1 MMQMSTKAD
10 SETLGFIKELGLW
23 NVYFILKFALAHY
36 EYLTLN
42 FLYNGLLLLFI
53 LLPLKNRFLSVART
67 IIALVAAAALAYSES
82 WLPGPESIM
91 SNAQNIA
98 GFSAIYVAQLA
109 VDFINV
115 KMVLWGLAV
124 ILLYA
129 LLKNWVRV
137 SVFTIGYFLFLAIQP
152 YYAAWKAQPTVAPA
166 AQVAQTN
173 AEQPAQQPAEGAD
186 SGVIT
191 SETIDRWYTAFINY
205 EKDRRAELPQGLSA
219 NDTPF
224 DIVLLNIC
232 SLSNDDLIAS
242 DLMNH
247 PVLSQFNVIF
257 DHFNSATSYSGP
269 ATLRLLNAACGQLDH
284 DSLYDGR
291 RPECEIMNRLD
302 QLGYRQHLY
311 LDHAGRYDN
320 YLQTLRDKAGLMA
333 PLEST
338 GKYPVRYMAF
348 DDEEIADDLA
358 VLRDWHKKISKDD
371 SSARHVT
378 LFNFIALHDGNRLP
392 RHSRWEEF
400 KPRAIR
406 FLNDLQTFMNEL
418 ERSGRKVMLI
428 VVPEHGAAVRGDRIQ
443 APRLRDIPSM
453 RITEVPLMVKFFG
466 IKDLPKEPIHVTGHT
481 SYLAMSTLIGR
492 ALSQNYFGADGGSV
506 PLQELLRDLPETNPV
521 SENGQSVVLTYRGND
536 YIRQKG
542 GEWRP
547 YPKER

>member
-1 MMQMSTKAD
+1 MQEDTKGNFNIL
-10 SETLGFIKELGLW
+10 SFTGLGLW
-23 NVYFILKFALAHY
+23 NVYFIAKFALAHY

-53 LLPLKNRFLSVART
+53 LLPLKNRFLCIART
-67 IIALVAAAALAYSES
+67 VVALIAAVALLYSES
-82 WLPGPESIM
+82 WLPGPDSII

-98 GFSAIYVAQLA
+98 GFSAMYVAQLI
-109 VDFINV
+109 VDFVNV
-115 KMVLWGLAV
+115 KMVIWGIVIVLAY
-124 ILLYA
+124 LLI
-129 LLKNWVRV
+129 KNWVRLT
-137 SVFTIGYFLFLAIQP
+137 VFTLGYFICLVLQP
-152 YYAAWKAQPTVAPA
+152 YYVAWTTKPA
-166 AQVAQTN
+166 VEQNVEVVAQNKPSQPQQETN
-173 AEQPAQQPAEGAD
+173 ADPSA
-186 SGVIT
+186 IT
-191 SETIDRWYTAFINY
+191 SETIDKWYTAFLDY
-205 EKDRRAELPQGLSA
+205 EKGRRAEFPQGLSA

-224 DIVLLNIC
+224 EIILMNIC
-232 SLSNDDLIAS
+232 SLSNDDLLAS

-247 PVLSQFNVIF
+247 PVLSEFNIRF

-269 ATLRLLNAACGQLDH
+269 ATLRLLNAVCGQVNH

-311 LDHAGRYDN
+311 LDHRGQYDN

-338 GKYPVRYMAF
+338 AKYPVRYMAF

-358 VLRDWHKKISKDD
+358 VLRDWQRKTSRDKETK
-371 SSARHVT
+371 RHVT

-406 FLNDLQTFMNEL
+406 FLNDLQTFMHEL

-466 IKDLPKEPIHVTGHT
+466 IKNMPAEPIHVTGPT

-492 ALSQNYFGADGGSV
+492 VLSLNYFGADGGSV
-506 PLQELLRDLPETNPV
+506 PLEELVRDLPETNPV

-547 YPKER
+547 YPRER

>member
-1 MMQMSTKAD
+1 MQEDTKGNFNIL
-10 SETLGFIKELGLW
+10 SFTGLGLW
-23 NVYFILKFALAHY
+23 NVYFIAKFALAHY

-53 LLPLKNRFLSVART
+53 LLPLKNRFLCIART
-67 IIALVAAAALAYSES
+67 VVALIAAVALLYSES
-82 WLPGPESIM
+82 WLPGPDSII

-98 GFSAIYVAQLA
+98 GFTAMYVAQLI
-109 VDFINV
+109 VDFVNV
-115 KMVLWGLAV
+115 KMVIWGIVIVLAY
-124 ILLYA
+124 LLI
-129 LLKNWVRV
+129 KNWVRLT
-137 SVFTIGYFLFLAIQP
+137 VFTLGYFICLVLQP
-152 YYAAWKAQPTVAPA
+152 YYVAWTTKPA
-166 AQVAQTN
+166 VEQNVEVVAQNKPSQPQQETN
-173 AEQPAQQPAEGAD
+173 ADPSA
-186 SGVIT
+186 IT
-191 SETIDRWYTAFINY
+191 SETIDKWYTAFLDY
-205 EKDRRAELPQGLSA
+205 EKGRRAEFPQGLSA

-224 DIVLLNIC
+224 EIILMNIC
-232 SLSNDDLIAS
+232 SLSNDDLLAS

-247 PVLSQFNVIF
+247 PVLSEFNIRF

-269 ATLRLLNAACGQLDH
+269 ATLRLLNAVCGQVNH

-311 LDHAGRYDN
+311 LDHRGQYDN

-338 GKYPVRYMAF
+338 AKYPVRYMAF

-358 VLRDWHKKISKDD
+358 VLRDWQRKTSRDKETK
-371 SSARHVT
+371 RHVT

-406 FLNDLQTFMNEL
+406 FLNDLQTFMHEL

-466 IKDLPKEPIHVTGHT
+466 IKNMPAEPIHVTGPT

-492 ALSQNYFGADGGSV
+492 VLSLNYFGADGGSV
-506 PLQELLRDLPETNPV
+506 PLEELVRDLPETNPV

-547 YPKER
+547 YPRER

>member
-1 MMQMSTKAD
+1 MQEDTKGNFNIL
-10 SETLGFIKELGLW
+10 SFTGLGLW
-23 NVYFILKFALAHY
+23 NVYFIAKFALAHY

-53 LLPLKNRFLSVART
+53 LLPLKNRFLCIART
-67 IIALVAAAALAYSES
+67 VVALIAAVALLYSES
-82 WLPGPESIM
+82 WLPGPDSII

-98 GFSAIYVAQLA
+98 GFSAMYVAQLI
-109 VDFINV
+109 VDFVNV
-115 KMVLWGLAV
+115 KMVIWGIVIVLAY
-124 ILLYA
+124 LLI
-129 LLKNWVRV
+129 KNWVRLT
-137 SVFTIGYFLFLAIQP
+137 VFTLGYFICLVLQP
-152 YYAAWKAQPTVAPA
+152 YYVAWTTKPAVEQNVEVIAQNKPSQP
-166 AQVAQTN
+166 QQETN
-173 AEQPAQQPAEGAD
+173 ADPSA
-186 SGVIT
+186 IT
-191 SETIDRWYTAFINY
+191 SETIDKWYTAFLDY
-205 EKDRRAELPQGLSA
+205 EKGRRAEFPQGLSA

-224 DIVLLNIC
+224 EIILMNIC
-232 SLSNDDLIAS
+232 SLSNDDLLAS

-247 PVLSQFNVIF
+247 PVLSEFNIRF

-269 ATLRLLNAACGQLDH
+269 ATLRLLNAVCGQVNH

-311 LDHAGRYDN
+311 LDHRGQYDN

-338 GKYPVRYMAF
+338 AKYPVRYMAF

-358 VLRDWHKKISKDD
+358 VLRDWQRKTSRDKETK
-371 SSARHVT
+371 RHVT

-406 FLNDLQTFMNEL
+406 FLNDLQTFMHEL

-466 IKDLPKEPIHVTGHT
+466 IKNMPAEPIHVTGPT

-492 ALSQNYFGADGGSV
+492 VLSLNYFGADGGSV
-506 PLQELLRDLPETNPV
+506 PLEELVRDLPETNPV

-547 YPKER
+547 YPRER

>member
-1 MMQMSTKAD
+1 MQEDTKGKFNIL
-10 SETLGFIKELGLW
+10 SFTGLGLW
-23 NVYFILKFALAHY
+23 NVYFIAKFALAHY

-53 LLPLKNRFLSVART
+53 LLPLKNRFLCIART
-67 IIALVAAAALAYSES
+67 VVALIAAVALLYSES
-82 WLPGPESIM
+82 WLPGPDSII

-98 GFSAIYVAQLA
+98 GFSAMYVAQLI
-109 VDFINV
+109 VDFVNV
-115 KMVLWGLAV
+115 KMVIWGIVIVLAY
-124 ILLYA
+124 LLI
-129 LLKNWVRV
+129 KNWVRLT
-137 SVFTIGYFLFLAIQP
+137 VFTLGYFICLVLQP
-152 YYAAWKAQPTVAPA
+152 YYVAWTTKPA
-166 AQVAQTN
+166 VEQNVEVVAQNKPSQPQQETN
-173 AEQPAQQPAEGAD
+173 ADPSA
-186 SGVIT
+186 IT
-191 SETIDRWYTAFINY
+191 SETIDKWYTAFLDY
-205 EKDRRAELPQGLSA
+205 EKGRRAEFPQGLSA

-224 DIVLLNIC
+224 EIILMNIC
-232 SLSNDDLIAS
+232 SLSNDDLLAS

-247 PVLSQFNVIF
+247 PVLSEFNIRF

-269 ATLRLLNAACGQLDH
+269 ATLRLLNAVCGQVNH

-311 LDHAGRYDN
+311 LDHRGQYDN

-338 GKYPVRYMAF
+338 AKYPVRYMAF

-358 VLRDWHKKISKDD
+358 VLRDWQRKTSRDKETK
-371 SSARHVT
+371 RHVT

-406 FLNDLQTFMNEL
+406 FLNDLQTFMHEL

-466 IKDLPKEPIHVTGHT
+466 INNMPAEPIHVTGPT

-492 ALSQNYFGADGGSV
+492 VLSLNYFGADGGSV
-506 PLQELLRDLPETNPV
+506 PLEELVRDLPETNPV

-547 YPKER
+547 YPRER

>member
-1 MMQMSTKAD
+1 MQEDTKGNFNIL
-10 SETLGFIKELGLW
+10 SFTGLGLW
-23 NVYFILKFALAHY
+23 NVYFIAKFALAHY

-53 LLPLKNRFLSVART
+53 LLPLKNRFLRLVRT
-67 IIALVAAAALAYSES
+67 GLALIAAIALLYSES
-82 WLPGPESIM
+82 WLPGPDSII

-98 GFSAIYVAQLA
+98 GFSAMYVAQLI
-109 VDFINV
+109 VDFVNV
-115 KMVLWGLAV
+115 KMVIWGIVIVLAY
-124 ILLYA
+124 LLI
-129 LLKNWVRV
+129 KNWVRLT
-137 SVFTIGYFLFLAIQP
+137 VFTLGYFICLVLQP
-152 YYAAWKAQPTVAPA
+152 YYVAWTTKPA
-166 AQVAQTN
+166 VEQNVEVVAQNEPSQPQQETN
-173 AEQPAQQPAEGAD
+173 ADPSA
-186 SGVIT
+186 IT
-191 SETIDRWYTAFINY
+191 SETIDKWYTAFLDY
-205 EKDRRAELPQGLSA
+205 EKGRRAEFPQGLSA

-224 DIVLLNIC
+224 EIILMNIC
-232 SLSNDDLIAS
+232 SLSNDDLLAS

-247 PVLSQFNVIF
+247 QVLSEFNIRF

-269 ATLRLLNAACGQLDH
+269 ATLRLLNAVCGQVNH

-311 LDHAGRYDN
+311 LDHRGQYDN

-338 GKYPVRYMAF
+338 AKYPVRYMAF

-358 VLRDWHKKISKDD
+358 VLRDWQRKTSRDKETK
-371 SSARHVT
+371 RHVT

-406 FLNDLQTFMNEL
+406 FLNDLQTFMHEL

-466 IKDLPKEPIHVTGHT
+466 IKNMPAEPIHVTGPT

-492 ALSQNYFGADGGSV
+492 VLSLNYFGADGGSV
-506 PLQELLRDLPETNPV
+506 PLEELVRDLPETNPV

-547 YPKER
+547 YPRER

>member
-1 MMQMSTKAD
+1 MQIPTQEKSIGAVFFQ
-10 SETLGFIKELGLW
+10 GLGLW

-42 FLYNGLLLLFI
+42 LLYNGLLLLFV
-53 LLPLKNRFLSVART
+53 LLPISNRALHAVRT
-67 IIALVAAAALAYSES
+67 LIALVAAVALVYSES
-82 WLPGPESIM
+82 WLPGPDSII

-98 GFSAIYVAQLA
+98 GFSAMYIAQLA
-109 VDFINV
+109 VDFVNV
-115 KMVLWGLAV
+115 KMVAWGLV
-124 ILLYA
+124 VVLLYC
-129 LLKNWVRV
+129 LLKNWVRL
-137 SVFTIGYFLFLAIQP
+137 SVFTVGYFLCLVLQP
-152 YYAAWKAQPTVAPA
+152 YYIAWKTQPAVPGNVQVAEVPSDVKGAPQQSAPA
-166 AQVAQTN
+166 DPSA
-173 AEQPAQQPAEGAD
+173 
-186 SGVIT
+186 IT
-191 SETIDRWYTAFINY
+191 SETIEKWYTAFLDY
-205 EKDRRAELPQGLSA
+205 EKDRRAEFPQGLSA

-224 DIVLLNIC
+224 EIILMNIC

-247 PVLSQFNVIF
+247 PVLSEFNIRF

-269 ATLRLLNAACGQLDH
+269 ATLRLLNAVCGQVDH
-284 DSLYDGR
+284 DTLYDGR

-302 QLGYRQHLY
+302 QLGFRQHLY
-311 LDHAGRYDN
+311 LDHQGQYDN
-320 YLQTLRDKAGLMA
+320 YLQTLRDKAGLTA

-338 GKYPVRYMAF
+338 GKYPLRYMAF

-358 VLRDWHKKISKDD
+358 VMRDWQKKTARDE
-371 SSARHVT
+371 SSERHVT
-378 LFNFIALHDGNRLP
+378 LFNFISLHDGNRLP

-400 KPRAIR
+400 KPRAVR
-406 FLNDLQTFMNEL
+406 FLDDLQTFMKEL

-466 IKDLPKEPIHVTGHT
+466 IKDLPQEPIHVTGHT
-481 SYLAMSTLIGR
+481 SYMAMSTLIGR
-492 ALSQNYFGADGGSV
+492 VLAQNYFGADGGSV
-506 PLQELLRDLPETNPV
+506 PLADLVRDLPETNPV
-521 SENGQSVVLTYRGND
+521 SENGQSVVLTYRDND

-547 YPKER
+547 YPRER

>member
-1 MMQMSTKAD
+1 MSGDTQEK
-10 SETLGFIKELGLW
+10 SSVFSFRGLGLW

-42 FLYNGLLLLFI
+42 LLYNGLLLLFV
-53 LLPLKNRFLSVART
+53 LLPTKSKAIRFIQTVVAV
-67 IIALVAAAALAYSES
+67 IAGVVLAYSES
-82 WLPGPESIM
+82 WLPGPESIF

-98 GFSAIYVAQLA
+98 GFSAVYIAQLV
-109 VDFINV
+109 VDFVNV
-115 KMVLWGLAV
+115 KMLVAGIV
-124 ILLYA
+124 IVLLYC
-129 LLKNWVRV
+129 LLKNWVRL
-137 SVFTIGYFLFLAIQP
+137 SVFTVVYFLCLVVEP
-152 YYAAWKAQPTVAPA
+152 YYLAWKTQPTLTQVAEVVKEVPSSEMKQAEAPA
-166 AQVAQTN
+166 D
-173 AEQPAQQPAEGAD
+173 P
-186 SGVIT
+186 SVIT
-191 SETIDRWYTAFINY
+191 SETIDKWYTAFLDY
-205 EKDRRAELPQGLSA
+205 EKGRRAEFPQGLSA

-224 DIVLLNIC
+224 EIILMNIC

-247 PVLSQFNVIF
+247 PVLSEFNIRF

-269 ATLRLLNAACGQLDH
+269 ATLRLLNAVCGQVDH
-284 DSLYDGR
+284 NSLYDGR

-311 LDHAGRYDN
+311 LDHKGQYDN

-338 GKYPVRYMAF
+338 AKYPVRYMAF
-348 DDEEIADDLA
+348 DDEEISDDLA
-358 VLRDWHKKISKDD
+358 VLRDWQKKTAKDK
-371 SSARHVT
+371 SSDRHVT

-406 FLNDLQTFMNEL
+406 FLNDLQTFMHEL
-418 ERSGRKVMLI
+418 DRSGRKVMLI

-453 RITEVPLMVKFFG
+453 RITEVPMMVKFFG
-466 IKDLPKEPIHVTGHT
+466 IKDLPQEPIHVTGNT
-481 SYLAMSTLIGR
+481 SYMAMSTLIGR
-492 ALSQNYFGADGGSV
+492 VLSKNYFSKDGGSV
-506 PLQELLRDLPETNPV
+506 PLEELVRDLPETNPV

-542 GEWRP
+542 SEWRP
-547 YPKER
+547 YPRER

>member
-1 MMQMSTKAD
+1 MQEDTKGNFNIL
-10 SETLGFIKELGLW
+10 SFTGLGLW
-23 NVYFILKFALAHY
+23 NVYFIAKFALAHY

-53 LLPLKNRFLSVART
+53 LLPLKNRFLRLVRT
-67 IIALVAAAALAYSES
+67 GLALIAAIALLYSES
-82 WLPGPESIM
+82 WLPGPDSII

-98 GFSAIYVAQLA
+98 GFSAMYVAQLI
-109 VDFINV
+109 VDFVNI
-115 KMVLWGLAV
+115 KMVIWGIVIVLAY
-124 ILLYA
+124 LLI
-129 LLKNWVRV
+129 KNWVRLT
-137 SVFTIGYFLFLAIQP
+137 VFTLGYFICLVLQP
-152 YYAAWKAQPTVAPA
+152 YYVAWTTKPA
-166 AQVAQTN
+166 VEQNVEVVAQNEPSQPQQETN
-173 AEQPAQQPAEGAD
+173 ADPSA
-186 SGVIT
+186 IT
-191 SETIDRWYTAFINY
+191 SETIDKWYTAFLDY
-205 EKDRRAELPQGLSA
+205 EKGRRAEFPQGLSA

-224 DIVLLNIC
+224 EIILMNIC
-232 SLSNDDLIAS
+232 SLSNDDLLAS

-247 PVLSQFNVIF
+247 PVLSEFNIRF

-269 ATLRLLNAACGQLDH
+269 ATLRLLNAVCGQVNH

-311 LDHAGRYDN
+311 LDHRGQYDN

-338 GKYPVRYMAF
+338 AKYPVRYMAF

-358 VLRDWHKKISKDD
+358 VLRDWQRKTSRDKETK
-371 SSARHVT
+371 RHVT

-406 FLNDLQTFMNEL
+406 FLNDLQTFMHEL

-466 IKDLPKEPIHVTGHT
+466 IKNMPAEPIHVTGPT

-492 ALSQNYFGADGGSV
+492 VLSLNYFGADGGSV
-506 PLQELLRDLPETNPV
+506 PLEELVRDLPETNPV

-547 YPKER
+547 YPRER

>member
-1 MMQMSTKAD
+1 MQEDTKGNFNIL
-10 SETLGFIKELGLW
+10 SFTGLGLW
-23 NVYFILKFALAHY
+23 NVYFIAKFALAHY

-53 LLPLKNRFLSVART
+53 LLPLKNRFLCIART
-67 IIALVAAAALAYSES
+67 VVALIAAVALLYSES
-82 WLPGPESIM
+82 WLPGPDSII

-98 GFSAIYVAQLA
+98 GFSAMYVAQLI
-109 VDFINV
+109 VDFVNV
-115 KMVLWGLAV
+115 KMVIWGIVIVLAY
-124 ILLYA
+124 LLI
-129 LLKNWVRV
+129 KNWVRLT
-137 SVFTIGYFLFLAIQP
+137 VFTLGYFICLVLQP
-152 YYAAWKAQPTVAPA
+152 YYVAWTTKPA
-166 AQVAQTN
+166 VEQNVEVVAQNKPSQPQQETN
-173 AEQPAQQPAEGAD
+173 ADPSA
-186 SGVIT
+186 IT
-191 SETIDRWYTAFINY
+191 SETIDKWYTAFLDY
-205 EKDRRAELPQGLSA
+205 EKGRRAEFPQGLSA

-224 DIVLLNIC
+224 EIILMNIC
-232 SLSNDDLIAS
+232 SLSNDDLLAS

-247 PVLSQFNVIF
+247 PVLSEFNIRF

-269 ATLRLLNAACGQLDH
+269 ATLRLLNAVCGQVNH

-311 LDHAGRYDN
+311 LDHRGQYDN

-338 GKYPVRYMAF
+338 AKYPVRYMAF

-358 VLRDWHKKISKDD
+358 VLRDWQRKTSRDKETK
-371 SSARHVT
+371 RHVT

-406 FLNDLQTFMNEL
+406 FLNDLQTFMHEL

-466 IKDLPKEPIHVTGHT
+466 INNMPAEPIHVTGPT

-492 ALSQNYFGADGGSV
+492 VLSLNYFGADGGSV
-506 PLQELLRDLPETNPV
+506 PLEELVRDLPETNPV

-547 YPKER
+547 YPRER

>member
-1 MMQMSTKAD
+1 MQEDTKGNFNIL
-10 SETLGFIKELGLW
+10 SFTGLGLW
-23 NVYFILKFALAHY
+23 NVYFIAKFALAHY

-53 LLPLKNRFLSVART
+53 LLPLKNRFLCIART
-67 IIALVAAAALAYSES
+67 VVALIAAVALLYSES
-82 WLPGPESIM
+82 WLPGPDSII

-98 GFSAIYVAQLA
+98 GFSAMYVAQLI
-109 VDFINV
+109 VDFVNV
-115 KMVLWGLAV
+115 KMVIWGIVIVLAY
-124 ILLYA
+124 LLI
-129 LLKNWVRV
+129 KNWVRLT
-137 SVFTIGYFLFLAIQP
+137 VFTLGYFICLVLQP
-152 YYAAWKAQPTVAPA
+152 YYVAWTTKPA
-166 AQVAQTN
+166 VEQNVEVVAQNEPSQPQQETN
-173 AEQPAQQPAEGAD
+173 ADPSA
-186 SGVIT
+186 IT
-191 SETIDRWYTAFINY
+191 SETIDKWYTAFLDY
-205 EKDRRAELPQGLSA
+205 EKGRRAEFPQGLSA

-224 DIVLLNIC
+224 EIILMNIC
-232 SLSNDDLIAS
+232 SLSNDDLLAS

-247 PVLSQFNVIF
+247 PVLSEFNIRF

-269 ATLRLLNAACGQLDH
+269 ATLRLLNAVCGQVNH

-311 LDHAGRYDN
+311 LDHRGQYDN

-338 GKYPVRYMAF
+338 AKYPVRYMAF

-358 VLRDWHKKISKDD
+358 VLRDWQRKTSRDKETK
-371 SSARHVT
+371 RHVT

-406 FLNDLQTFMNEL
+406 FLNDLQTFMHEL

-466 IKDLPKEPIHVTGHT
+466 IKNMPAEPIHVTGPT

-492 ALSQNYFGADGGSV
+492 VLSLNYFGADGGSV
-506 PLQELLRDLPETNPV
+506 PLEELVRDLPETNPV

-547 YPKER
+547 YPRER

>member
-1 MMQMSTKAD
+1 MQEDTKGNFNIL
-10 SETLGFIKELGLW
+10 SFTGLGLW
-23 NVYFILKFALAHY
+23 NVYFIAKFALAHY

-53 LLPLKNRFLSVART
+53 LLPLKNRFLRLVRT
-67 IIALVAAAALAYSES
+67 GLALIAAIALLYSES
-82 WLPGPESIM
+82 WLPGPDSII

-98 GFSAIYVAQLA
+98 GFSAMYVAQLI
-109 VDFINV
+109 VDFVNV
-115 KMVLWGLAV
+115 KMVIWGIVIVLAY
-124 ILLYA
+124 LLI
-129 LLKNWVRV
+129 KNWVRLT
-137 SVFTIGYFLFLAIQP
+137 VFTLGYFICLVLQP
-152 YYAAWKAQPTVAPA
+152 YYVAWTTKPA
-166 AQVAQTN
+166 VEQNVEVVAQNEPSQPQQETN
-173 AEQPAQQPAEGAD
+173 ADPSA
-186 SGVIT
+186 IT
-191 SETIDRWYTAFINY
+191 SETIDKWYTAFLDY
-205 EKDRRAELPQGLSA
+205 EKGRRAEFPQGLSA

-224 DIVLLNIC
+224 EIILMNIC
-232 SLSNDDLIAS
+232 SLSNDDLLAS

-247 PVLSQFNVIF
+247 PVLSEFNIRF

-269 ATLRLLNAACGQLDH
+269 ATLRLLNAVCGQVNH

-311 LDHAGRYDN
+311 LDHRGQYDN

-338 GKYPVRYMAF
+338 AKYPVRYMAF

-358 VLRDWHKKISKDD
+358 VLRDWQRKTSRDKETK
-371 SSARHVT
+371 RHVT

-406 FLNDLQTFMNEL
+406 FLNDLQTFMHEL

-466 IKDLPKEPIHVTGHT
+466 IKNMPAEPIHVTGPT

-492 ALSQNYFGADGGSV
+492 VLSLNYFGADGGSV
-506 PLQELLRDLPETNPV
+506 PLEELVRDLPETNPV

-547 YPKER
+547 YPRER

>member
-1 MMQMSTKAD
+1 MQEDTKGNFNIL
-10 SETLGFIKELGLW
+10 SFTGLGLW
-23 NVYFILKFALAHY
+23 NVYFIAKFALAHY

-53 LLPLKNRFLSVART
+53 LLPLKNRFLCIART
-67 IIALVAAAALAYSES
+67 VVALIAAVALLYSES
-82 WLPGPESIM
+82 WLPGPDSII

-98 GFSAIYVAQLA
+98 GFSAMYVAQLI
-109 VDFINV
+109 VDFVNV
-115 KMVLWGLAV
+115 KMVIWGIVIVLAY
-124 ILLYA
+124 LLI
-129 LLKNWVRV
+129 KNWVRLT
-137 SVFTIGYFLFLAIQP
+137 VFTLGYFICLVLQP
-152 YYAAWKAQPTVAPA
+152 YYVAWTTKPA
-166 AQVAQTN
+166 VEQNVEVVAQNKPSQPQQETN
-173 AEQPAQQPAEGAD
+173 ADPSA
-186 SGVIT
+186 IT
-191 SETIDRWYTAFINY
+191 SETIDKWYTAFLDY
-205 EKDRRAELPQGLSA
+205 EKGRRAEFPQGLSA

-224 DIVLLNIC
+224 EIILMNIC
-232 SLSNDDLIAS
+232 SLSNDDLLAS

-247 PVLSQFNVIF
+247 PVLSEFNIRF

-269 ATLRLLNAACGQLDH
+269 ATLRLLNAVCGQVNH

-311 LDHAGRYDN
+311 LDHRGQYDN

-338 GKYPVRYMAF
+338 AKYPVRYMAF

-358 VLRDWHKKISKDD
+358 VLRDWQRKTSRDKETK
-371 SSARHVT
+371 RHVT

-406 FLNDLQTFMNEL
+406 FLNDLQTFMHEL

-466 IKDLPKEPIHVTGHT
+466 IKNMPAEPIHVTGPT

-492 ALSQNYFGADGGSV
+492 VLSLNYFGADGGSV
-506 PLQELLRDLPETNPV
+506 PLEELVRDLPETNPV

-542 GEWRP
+542 GEWRS
-547 YPKER
+547 YPRER

>member
-1 MMQMSTKAD
+1 MQEDTKGNFNIL
-10 SETLGFIKELGLW
+10 SFTGLGLW
-23 NVYFILKFALAHY
+23 NVYFIAKFALAHY

-53 LLPLKNRFLSVART
+53 LLPLKNRFLRLVRT
-67 IIALVAAAALAYSES
+67 GLALIAAIALLYSES
-82 WLPGPESIM
+82 WLPGPDSII

-98 GFSAIYVAQLA
+98 GFSAMYVAQLI
-109 VDFINV
+109 VDFVNV
-115 KMVLWGLAV
+115 KMVIWGIVIVLAY
-124 ILLYA
+124 LLI
-129 LLKNWVRV
+129 KNWVRLT
-137 SVFTIGYFLFLAIQP
+137 VFTLGYFICLVLQP
-152 YYAAWKAQPTVAPA
+152 YYVAWTTKPA
-166 AQVAQTN
+166 VEQNVEVVAQNEPSQPQQETN
-173 AEQPAQQPAEGAD
+173 ADPSA
-186 SGVIT
+186 IT
-191 SETIDRWYTAFINY
+191 SETIDKWYTAFLDY
-205 EKDRRAELPQGLSA
+205 EKGRRAEFPQGLSA

-224 DIVLLNIC
+224 EIILMNIC
-232 SLSNDDLIAS
+232 SLSNDDLLAS

-247 PVLSQFNVIF
+247 PVLSEFNIRF

-269 ATLRLLNAACGQLDH
+269 ATLRLLNAVCGQVNH

-311 LDHAGRYDN
+311 LDHRGQYDN

-338 GKYPVRYMAF
+338 AKYPVRYMAF
-348 DDEEIADDLA
+348 DDEEISDDLA
-358 VLRDWHKKISKDD
+358 VLRDWQRKTSRDKETK
-371 SSARHVT
+371 RHVT

-406 FLNDLQTFMNEL
+406 FLNDLQTFMHEL

-466 IKDLPKEPIHVTGHT
+466 IKNMPTEPIHVTGPT

-492 ALSQNYFGADGGSV
+492 VLSLNYFGADGGSV
-506 PLQELLRDLPETNPV
+506 PLEELVRDLPETNPV

-547 YPKER
+547 YPRER

>member
-1 MMQMSTKAD
+1 MDNVNQGSVGKFFFK
-10 SETLGFIKELGLW
+10 GLGLW

-42 FLYNGLLLLFI
+42 LLYNGLLLLFI
-53 LLPLKNRFLSVART
+53 LLPFRNRVLSLLQTGVA
-67 IIALVAAAALAYSES
+67 IVAAFALVYSES
-82 WLPGPESIM
+82 WLPGPDSII

-98 GFSAIYVAQLA
+98 GFSAAYIAQLA
-109 VDFINV
+109 VDFVNI
-115 KMVLWGLAV
+115 KMLAWGAAV
-124 ILLYA
+124 ILLYC
-129 LLKNWVRV
+129 LVKDWVRI
-137 SVFTIGYFLFLAIQP
+137 SVFTLIYFLCLVFQP
-152 YYAAWKAQPTVAPA
+152 YYVAWRTQPVAPA
-166 AQVAQTN
+166 TVQVADNSQV
-173 AEQPAQQPAEGAD
+173 AAPQQAAPADPSA
-186 SGVIT
+186 IT
-191 SETIDRWYTAFINY
+191 SETIDRWYTAFLDY
-205 EKDRRAELPQGLSA
+205 EKDRRAEFPQGLSA

-224 DIVLLNIC
+224 EIILMNIC

-247 PVLSQFNVIF
+247 PVLSEFNIRF

-269 ATLRLLNAACGQLDH
+269 ATLRLLNAVCGQVNH
-284 DSLYDGR
+284 DALYDGR

-311 LDHAGRYDN
+311 LDHKGQYDN
-320 YLQTLRDKAGLMA
+320 YLQTLRDKASLMA

-338 GKYPVRYMAF
+338 AKYPVRYMAF

-358 VLRDWHKKISKDD
+358 VLRDWQHKTAKDKT
-371 SSARHVT
+371 SERHVT

-406 FLNDLQTFMNEL
+406 FLDDLQTFMHEL

-466 IKDLPKEPIHVTGHT
+466 IKDLPAEPIHVTGHT
-481 SYLAMSTLIGR
+481 SYMAMSTLIGR
-492 ALSQNYFGADGGSV
+492 ALALNYFGADGGSV
-506 PLQELLRDLPETNPV
+506 PLEELVRDLPETNPV
-521 SENGQSVVLTYRGND
+521 SENGQSVVLTYRDND

>member
-1 MMQMSTKAD
+1 MQEDTKGNFNIL
-10 SETLGFIKELGLW
+10 SFTGLGLW
-23 NVYFILKFALAHY
+23 NVYFIAKFALAHY

-53 LLPLKNRFLSVART
+53 LLPLKNRFLCIART
-67 IIALVAAAALAYSES
+67 VVALIAAVALLYSES
-82 WLPGPESIM
+82 WLPGPDSII

-98 GFSAIYVAQLA
+98 GFSAMYVAQLI
-109 VDFINV
+109 VDFVNV
-115 KMVLWGLAV
+115 KMVIWGIVIVLAY
-124 ILLYA
+124 LLI
-129 LLKNWVRV
+129 KNWVRLT
-137 SVFTIGYFLFLAIQP
+137 VFTLGYFICLVLQP
-152 YYAAWKAQPTVAPA
+152 YYVAWTTKPAVEQNVEVIAQNKPSQP
-166 AQVAQTN
+166 QQETN
-173 AEQPAQQPAEGAD
+173 ADPSA
-186 SGVIT
+186 IT
-191 SETIDRWYTAFINY
+191 SETIDKWYTAFLDY
-205 EKDRRAELPQGLSA
+205 EKGRRAEFPQGLSA

-224 DIVLLNIC
+224 EIILMNIC
-232 SLSNDDLIAS
+232 SLSNDDLLAS

-247 PVLSQFNVIF
+247 PVLSEFNIRF

-269 ATLRLLNAACGQLDH
+269 ATLRLLNAVCGQVNH

-311 LDHAGRYDN
+311 LDHRGQYDN

-338 GKYPVRYMAF
+338 AKYPVRYMAF

-358 VLRDWHKKISKDD
+358 VLRDWQRKTSRDKETK
-371 SSARHVT
+371 RHVT

-406 FLNDLQTFMNEL
+406 FLNDLQTFMHEL

-466 IKDLPKEPIHVTGHT
+466 IKNMPAEPIHVTGPT

-492 ALSQNYFGADGGSV
+492 VLSLNYFGADGGSV
-506 PLQELLRDLPETNPV
+506 PLEELVRDLPETNPV

-542 GEWRP
+542 GEWRS
-547 YPKER
+547 YPRER

>member
-1 MMQMSTKAD
+1 M
-10 SETLGFIKELGLW
+10 
-23 NVYFILKFALAHY
+23 
-36 EYLTLN
+36 
-42 FLYNGLLLLFI
+42 
-53 LLPLKNRFLSVART
+53 
-67 IIALVAAAALAYSES
+67 
-82 WLPGPESIM
+82 
-91 SNAQNIA
+91 
-98 GFSAIYVAQLA
+98 YVAQLI
-109 VDFINV
+109 VDFVNV
-115 KMVLWGLAV
+115 KMVIWGIVIVLAY
-124 ILLYA
+124 LLI
-129 LLKNWVRV
+129 KNWVRLT
-137 SVFTIGYFLFLAIQP
+137 VFTLGYFICLVLQP
-152 YYAAWKAQPTVAPA
+152 YYVAWTTKPAVEQNVEVIAQNKPSQP
-166 AQVAQTN
+166 QQETN
-173 AEQPAQQPAEGAD
+173 ADPSA
-186 SGVIT
+186 IT
-191 SETIDRWYTAFINY
+191 SETIDKWYTAFLDY
-205 EKDRRAELPQGLSA
+205 EKGRRAEFPQGLSA

-224 DIVLLNIC
+224 EIILMNIC
-232 SLSNDDLIAS
+232 SLSNDDLLAS

-247 PVLSQFNVIF
+247 PVLSEFNIRF

-269 ATLRLLNAACGQLDH
+269 ATLRLLNAVCGQVNH

-311 LDHAGRYDN
+311 LDHRGQYDN

-338 GKYPVRYMAF
+338 AKYPVRYMAF

-358 VLRDWHKKISKDD
+358 VLRDWQRKTSRDKETK
-371 SSARHVT
+371 RHVT

-406 FLNDLQTFMNEL
+406 FLNDLQTFMHEL

-466 IKDLPKEPIHVTGHT
+466 IKNMPAEPIHVTGPT

-492 ALSQNYFGADGGSV
+492 VLSLNYFGADGGSV
-506 PLQELLRDLPETNPV
+506 PLEELVRDLPETNPV

-547 YPKER
+547 YPRER

>member
-1 MMQMSTKAD
+1 MQEDTKGNFNIL
-10 SETLGFIKELGLW
+10 SFTGLGLW
-23 NVYFILKFALAHY
+23 NVYFIAKFALAHY

-53 LLPLKNRFLSVART
+53 LLPLKNRFLRLVRT
-67 IIALVAAAALAYSES
+67 GLALIAATALLYSES
-82 WLPGPESIM
+82 WLPGPDSII

-98 GFSAIYVAQLA
+98 GFSAMYVAQLI
-109 VDFINV
+109 VDFVNV
-115 KMVLWGLAV
+115 KMVIWGIVIVLAY
-124 ILLYA
+124 LLI
-129 LLKNWVRV
+129 KNCVRLT
-137 SVFTIGYFLFLAIQP
+137 VFTLGYFICLVLQP
-152 YYAAWKAQPTVAPA
+152 YYVAWTTKPAVEQNVEVIAQNKPSQP
-166 AQVAQTN
+166 QQETN
-173 AEQPAQQPAEGAD
+173 ADPSA
-186 SGVIT
+186 IT
-191 SETIDRWYTAFINY
+191 SETIDKWYTAFLDY
-205 EKDRRAELPQGLSA
+205 EKGRRAEFPQGLSA

-224 DIVLLNIC
+224 EIILMNIC
-232 SLSNDDLIAS
+232 SLSNDDLLAS

-247 PVLSQFNVIF
+247 PVLSEFNIRF

-269 ATLRLLNAACGQLDH
+269 ATLRLLNAVCGQVNH

-311 LDHAGRYDN
+311 LDHRGQYDN

-338 GKYPVRYMAF
+338 AKYPVRYMAF

-358 VLRDWHKKISKDD
+358 VLRDWQRKTSRDKETK
-371 SSARHVT
+371 RHVT

-406 FLNDLQTFMNEL
+406 FLNDLQTFMHEL

-466 IKDLPKEPIHVTGHT
+466 INNMPAEPIHVTGPT

-492 ALSQNYFGADGGSV
+492 VLSLNYFGADGGSV
-506 PLQELLRDLPETNPV
+506 PLEELVRDLPETNPV

-547 YPKER
+547 YPRER

>member
-1 MMQMSTKAD
+1 MQEDTKGNFNIL
-10 SETLGFIKELGLW
+10 SFTGLGLW
-23 NVYFILKFALAHY
+23 NVYFIAKFALAHY

-42 FLYNGLLLLFI
+42 FLYHGLLLLFI
-53 LLPLKNRFLSVART
+53 LLPLKNRFLCIART
-67 IIALVAAAALAYSES
+67 VVALIAAVALLYSES
-82 WLPGPESIM
+82 WLPGPDSII

-98 GFSAIYVAQLA
+98 GFSAMYVAQLI
-109 VDFINV
+109 VDFVNV
-115 KMVLWGLAV
+115 KIVIWGIVIVLAN
-124 ILLYA
+124 LLI
-129 LLKNWVRV
+129 KNWVLLI
-137 SVFTIGYFLFLAIQP
+137 VFTLGYFICLILQP
-152 YYAAWKAQPTVAPA
+152 YYVAWTTKPA
-166 AQVAQTN
+166 VEQNGEVVAQNKPSQPQQETN
-173 AEQPAQQPAEGAD
+173 ADPSA
-186 SGVIT
+186 IT
-191 SETIDRWYTAFINY
+191 SETIDKWYTAFLDY
-205 EKDRRAELPQGLSA
+205 EKGRRAEFPQGLSA

-224 DIVLLNIC
+224 EIILMNIC
-232 SLSNDDLIAS
+232 SLSNDDLLAS

-247 PVLSQFNVIF
+247 PVLSEFNIRF

-269 ATLRLLNAACGQLDH
+269 ATLRLLNAVCGQVNH

-311 LDHAGRYDN
+311 LDHRGQYDN
-320 YLQTLRDKAGLMA
+320 SFQTLRDKAGLMA

-338 GKYPVRYMAF
+338 AKYPVRYMAF

-358 VLRDWHKKISKDD
+358 VLRDWQRKTSRDKETK
-371 SSARHVT
+371 RHVT

-406 FLNDLQTFMNEL
+406 FLNDLQTFMHEL

-466 IKDLPKEPIHVTGHT
+466 IKNMPAEPIHVTGPT
-481 SYLAMSTLIGR
+481 SYLAMSTLLGR
-492 ALSQNYFGADGGSV
+492 VLSLNYFGADGGSV
-506 PLQELLRDLPETNPV
+506 PLEALVRDLPETNPV
-521 SENGQSVVLTYRGND
+521 SGNGQSVVLTYRGHD
-536 YIRQKG
+536 FIRQKG

-547 YPKER
+547 YPRER

>member
-1 MMQMSTKAD
+1 MQEDTKGKFNIL
-10 SETLGFIKELGLW
+10 SFTGLGLW
-23 NVYFILKFALAHY
+23 NVYFIAKFALAHY

-53 LLPLKNRFLSVART
+53 LLPLKNRFLCIART
-67 IIALVAAAALAYSES
+67 VVALIAAVALLYSES
-82 WLPGPESIM
+82 WLPGPDSII

-98 GFSAIYVAQLA
+98 GFSAMYVAQLI
-109 VDFINV
+109 VDFVNV
-115 KMVLWGLAV
+115 KMVIWGIVIVLAY
-124 ILLYA
+124 LLI
-129 LLKNWVRV
+129 KNWVRLT
-137 SVFTIGYFLFLAIQP
+137 VFTLGYFICLVLQP
-152 YYAAWKAQPTVAPA
+152 YYVAWTTKPA
-166 AQVAQTN
+166 VEQNVEVVAQNKPSQPQQETN
-173 AEQPAQQPAEGAD
+173 ADPSA
-186 SGVIT
+186 IT
-191 SETIDRWYTAFINY
+191 SETIDKWYTAFLDY
-205 EKDRRAELPQGLSA
+205 EKGRRAEFPQGLSA

-224 DIVLLNIC
+224 EIILMNIC
-232 SLSNDDLIAS
+232 SLSNDDLLAS

-247 PVLSQFNVIF
+247 PVLSEFNIRF

-269 ATLRLLNAACGQLDH
+269 ATLRLLNAVCGQVNH

-311 LDHAGRYDN
+311 LDHRGQYDN

-338 GKYPVRYMAF
+338 AKYPVRYMAF

-358 VLRDWHKKISKDD
+358 VLRDWQRKTSRDKETK
-371 SSARHVT
+371 RHVT

-406 FLNDLQTFMNEL
+406 FLNDLQTFMHEL
-418 ERSGRKVMLI
+418 EHSGRKVMLI

-466 IKDLPKEPIHVTGHT
+466 IKNMPAEPIHVTGPT

-492 ALSQNYFGADGGSV
+492 VLSLNYFGADGGSV
-506 PLQELLRDLPETNPV
+506 PLEELVRDLPETNPV

-547 YPKER
+547 YPRER

>member
-1 MMQMSTKAD
+1 MQEDTKGNFNIL
-10 SETLGFIKELGLW
+10 SFTGLGLW
-23 NVYFILKFALAHY
+23 NVYFIAKFALAHY

-53 LLPLKNRFLSVART
+53 LLPLKNRFLRLVRT
-67 IIALVAAAALAYSES
+67 GLALIAAIALLYSES
-82 WLPGPESIM
+82 WLPGPDSII

-98 GFSAIYVAQLA
+98 GFSAMYVAQLI
-109 VDFINV
+109 VDFVNV
-115 KMVLWGLAV
+115 KMVIWGIVIVLAY
-124 ILLYA
+124 LLI
-129 LLKNWVRV
+129 KNWVRLT
-137 SVFTIGYFLFLAIQP
+137 VFTLGYFICLVLQP
-152 YYAAWKAQPTVAPA
+152 YYVAWTTKPA
-166 AQVAQTN
+166 VEQNVEVVAQNKPSQPQQETN
-173 AEQPAQQPAEGAD
+173 ADPSA
-186 SGVIT
+186 IT
-191 SETIDRWYTAFINY
+191 SETIDKWYTAFLDY
-205 EKDRRAELPQGLSA
+205 EKGRRAEFPQGLSA

-224 DIVLLNIC
+224 EIILMNIC
-232 SLSNDDLIAS
+232 SLSNDDLLAS

-247 PVLSQFNVIF
+247 PVLSEFNIRF

-269 ATLRLLNAACGQLDH
+269 ATLRLLNAVCGQVNH

-311 LDHAGRYDN
+311 LDHRGQYDN

-338 GKYPVRYMAF
+338 AKYPVRYMAF

-358 VLRDWHKKISKDD
+358 VLRDWQRKTSRDKETK
-371 SSARHVT
+371 RHVT

-406 FLNDLQTFMNEL
+406 FLNDLQTFMHEL

-466 IKDLPKEPIHVTGHT
+466 IKNMPAEPIHVTGPT

-492 ALSQNYFGADGGSV
+492 VLSLNYFGADGGSV
-506 PLQELLRDLPETNPV
+506 PLEELVRDLPETNPV

-547 YPKER
+547 YPRER

>member
-1 MMQMSTKAD
+1 MQEDTKGNFNIL
-10 SETLGFIKELGLW
+10 SFTGLGLW
-23 NVYFILKFALAHY
+23 NVYFIAKFALAHY

-53 LLPLKNRFLSVART
+53 LLPLKNRFLRLVRT
-67 IIALVAAAALAYSES
+67 GLALIAATALLYSES
-82 WLPGPESIM
+82 WLPGPDSII

-98 GFSAIYVAQLA
+98 GFSAMYVAQLI
-109 VDFINV
+109 VDFVNV
-115 KMVLWGLAV
+115 KMVIWGIVIVLAY
-124 ILLYA
+124 LLI
-129 LLKNWVRV
+129 KNWVRLT
-137 SVFTIGYFLFLAIQP
+137 VFTLGYFICLVLQP
-152 YYAAWKAQPTVAPA
+152 YYVAWTTKPA
-166 AQVAQTN
+166 VEQNVEVVAQNEPSQPQQETN
-173 AEQPAQQPAEGAD
+173 ADPSA
-186 SGVIT
+186 IT
-191 SETIDRWYTAFINY
+191 SETIDKWYTAFLDY
-205 EKDRRAELPQGLSA
+205 EKGRRAEFPQGLSA

-224 DIVLLNIC
+224 EIILMNIC
-232 SLSNDDLIAS
+232 SLSNDDLLAS

-247 PVLSQFNVIF
+247 PVLSEFNIRF

-269 ATLRLLNAACGQLDH
+269 ATLRLLNAVCGQVNH

-311 LDHAGRYDN
+311 LDHRGQYDN

-338 GKYPVRYMAF
+338 AKYPVRYMAF
-348 DDEEIADDLA
+348 DDEEISDDLA
-358 VLRDWHKKISKDD
+358 VLRDWQRKTSRDKETK
-371 SSARHVT
+371 RHVT

-406 FLNDLQTFMNEL
+406 FLNDLQTFMHEL

-466 IKDLPKEPIHVTGHT
+466 IKNMPTEPIHVTGPT

-492 ALSQNYFGADGGSV
+492 VLSLNYFGADGGSV
-506 PLQELLRDLPETNPV
+506 PLEELVRDLPETNPV

-547 YPKER
+547 YPRER

>member
-1 MMQMSTKAD
+1 MQEDTKGKFNIL
-10 SETLGFIKELGLW
+10 SFTGLGLW
-23 NVYFILKFALAHY
+23 NVYFIAKFALAHY

-53 LLPLKNRFLSVART
+53 LLPLKNRFLCIART
-67 IIALVAAAALAYSES
+67 VVALIAAVALLYSES
-82 WLPGPESIM
+82 WLPGPDSII

-98 GFSAIYVAQLA
+98 GFSAMYVAQLI
-109 VDFINV
+109 VDFVNV
-115 KMVLWGLAV
+115 KMVIWGIVIVLAY
-124 ILLYA
+124 LLI
-129 LLKNWVRV
+129 KNWVRLT
-137 SVFTIGYFLFLAIQP
+137 VFTLGYFICLVLQP
-152 YYAAWKAQPTVAPA
+152 YYVAWTTKPA
-166 AQVAQTN
+166 VEQNVEVVAQNKPSQPQQETN
-173 AEQPAQQPAEGAD
+173 ADPSA
-186 SGVIT
+186 IT
-191 SETIDRWYTAFINY
+191 SETIDKWYTAFLDY
-205 EKDRRAELPQGLSA
+205 EKGRRAEFPQGLSA

-224 DIVLLNIC
+224 EIILMNIC
-232 SLSNDDLIAS
+232 SLSNDDLLAS

-247 PVLSQFNVIF
+247 PVLSEFNIRF

-269 ATLRLLNAACGQLDH
+269 ATLRLLNAVCGQVNH

-311 LDHAGRYDN
+311 LDHRGQYDN

-338 GKYPVRYMAF
+338 AKYPVRYMAF

-358 VLRDWHKKISKDD
+358 VLRDWQRKTSRDKETK
-371 SSARHVT
+371 RHVT
-378 LFNFIALHDGNRLP
+378 LFNLIALHDGNRLP

-406 FLNDLQTFMNEL
+406 FLNDLQTFMHEL

-466 IKDLPKEPIHVTGHT
+466 INNMPAEPIHVTGPT

-492 ALSQNYFGADGGSV
+492 VLSLNYFGADGGSV
-506 PLQELLRDLPETNPV
+506 PLEELVRDLPETNPV

-547 YPKER
+547 YPRER

>member
-1 MMQMSTKAD
+1 MQEDTKGKFNIL
-10 SETLGFIKELGLW
+10 SFTGLGLW
-23 NVYFILKFALAHY
+23 NVYFIAKFALAHY

-53 LLPLKNRFLSVART
+53 LLPLKNRFLCIART
-67 IIALVAAAALAYSES
+67 VVALIAAVALLYSES
-82 WLPGPESIM
+82 WLPGPDSII

-98 GFSAIYVAQLA
+98 GFSAMYVAQLI
-109 VDFINV
+109 VDFVNV
-115 KMVLWGLAV
+115 KMVIWGIVIVLAY
-124 ILLYA
+124 LLI
-129 LLKNWVRV
+129 KNWVRLT
-137 SVFTIGYFLFLAIQP
+137 VFTLGYFICLVLQP
-152 YYAAWKAQPTVAPA
+152 YYVAWTTKPA
-166 AQVAQTN
+166 VEQNVEVVAQNKPSQPQQETN
-173 AEQPAQQPAEGAD
+173 ADPSA
-186 SGVIT
+186 IT
-191 SETIDRWYTAFINY
+191 SETIDKWYTAFLDY
-205 EKDRRAELPQGLSA
+205 EKGRRAEFPQGLSA

-224 DIVLLNIC
+224 EIILMNIC
-232 SLSNDDLIAS
+232 SLSNDDLLAS

-247 PVLSQFNVIF
+247 PVLSEFNIRF

-269 ATLRLLNAACGQLDH
+269 ATLRLLNAVCGQVNH

-311 LDHAGRYDN
+311 LDHRGQYDN

-338 GKYPVRYMAF
+338 AKYPVRYMAF

-358 VLRDWHKKISKDD
+358 VLRDWQRKTSRDKETK
-371 SSARHVT
+371 RHVT

-406 FLNDLQTFMNEL
+406 FLNDLQTFMHEL

-466 IKDLPKEPIHVTGHT
+466 IKNMPAEPIHVTGPT

-492 ALSQNYFGADGGSV
+492 VLSLNYFGADGGSV
-506 PLQELLRDLPETNPV
+506 PLEELVRDLPETNPV

-547 YPKER
+547 YPRER

>member
-1 MMQMSTKAD
+1 MSGDTQEK
-10 SETLGFIKELGLW
+10 SSVFSFRGLGLW

-42 FLYNGLLLLFI
+42 LLYNGLLLLFV
-53 LLPLKNRFLSVART
+53 LLPTKSKAIRFIQTVVAV
-67 IIALVAAAALAYSES
+67 IAGVVLAYSES
-82 WLPGPESIM
+82 WLPGPESIF

-98 GFSAIYVAQLA
+98 GFSAVYIAQLV
-109 VDFINV
+109 VDFVNV
-115 KMVLWGLAV
+115 KMLVAGIV
-124 ILLYA
+124 IVLLYC
-129 LLKNWVRV
+129 LLKNWVRL
-137 SVFTIGYFLFLAIQP
+137 SVFTVVYFLCLVVEP
-152 YYAAWKAQPTVAPA
+152 YYLAWKTQPTLT
-166 AQVAQTN
+166 QVAEVAKEVPSSEMKQ
-173 AEQPAQQPAEGAD
+173 AESPADP
-186 SGVIT
+186 SVIT
-191 SETIDRWYTAFINY
+191 SETIDKWYTAFLDY
-205 EKDRRAELPQGLSA
+205 EKGRRAEFPQGLSA

-224 DIVLLNIC
+224 EIILMNIC

-247 PVLSQFNVIF
+247 PVLSEFNIRF

-269 ATLRLLNAACGQLDH
+269 ATLRLLNAVCGQVDH
-284 DSLYDGR
+284 NSLYDGR

-311 LDHAGRYDN
+311 LDHKGQYDN

-338 GKYPVRYMAF
+338 AKYPTRYMAF

-358 VLRDWHKKISKDD
+358 VLRDWQKNTAKDK
-371 SSARHVT
+371 SSERHVT

-406 FLNDLQTFMNEL
+406 FLNDLQTFMHEL

-453 RITEVPLMVKFFG
+453 RITEVPVMVKFFG
-466 IKDLPKEPIHVTGHT
+466 IKDLPQEPIHVTDNT

-492 ALSQNYFGADGGSV
+492 ALAQNYFGADGGSI
-506 PLQELLRDLPETNPV
+506 PLQELVRDLPTTNPV

-547 YPKER
+547 YPRER

>member
-1 MMQMSTKAD
+1 MQEDTKGKFNIL
-10 SETLGFIKELGLW
+10 SFTGLGLW
-23 NVYFILKFALAHY
+23 NVYFIAKFALAHY

-53 LLPLKNRFLSVART
+53 LLPLKNRFLCIART
-67 IIALVAAAALAYSES
+67 VVALIAAVALLYSES
-82 WLPGPESIM
+82 WLPGPDSII

-98 GFSAIYVAQLA
+98 GFSAMYVAQLI
-109 VDFINV
+109 VDFVNV
-115 KMVLWGLAV
+115 KMVIWGIVIVLAY
-124 ILLYA
+124 LLI
-129 LLKNWVRV
+129 KNWVRLT
-137 SVFTIGYFLFLAIQP
+137 VFTLGYFICLVLQP
-152 YYAAWKAQPTVAPA
+152 YYVAWTTKPA
-166 AQVAQTN
+166 VEQNVEVVAQNKPSQPQQETN
-173 AEQPAQQPAEGAD
+173 ADPSA
-186 SGVIT
+186 IT
-191 SETIDRWYTAFINY
+191 SETIDKWYTAFLDY
-205 EKDRRAELPQGLSA
+205 EKGRRAEFPQGLSA

-224 DIVLLNIC
+224 EIILMNIC
-232 SLSNDDLIAS
+232 SLSNDDLLAS

-247 PVLSQFNVIF
+247 PVLSEFNIRF

-269 ATLRLLNAACGQLDH
+269 ATLRLLNAVCGQVNH

-311 LDHAGRYDN
+311 LDHRGQYDN

-338 GKYPVRYMAF
+338 AKYPVRYMAF

-358 VLRDWHKKISKDD
+358 VLRDWQRKTSRDKETK
-371 SSARHVT
+371 RHVT

-406 FLNDLQTFMNEL
+406 FLNDLQTFMHEL

-466 IKDLPKEPIHVTGHT
+466 IKNMPAEPIHVTGPT

-492 ALSQNYFGADGGSV
+492 VLSLNYFGADGGSV
-506 PLQELLRDLPETNPV
+506 PLEELVRDLPETNPV

-547 YPKER
+547 CPRER

>member
-1 MMQMSTKAD
+1 MQEDTKGNFNIL
-10 SETLGFIKELGLW
+10 SFTGLGLW
-23 NVYFILKFALAHY
+23 NVYFIAKFALAHY

-53 LLPLKNRFLSVART
+53 LLPLKNRFLRLVRT
-67 IIALVAAAALAYSES
+67 GLALIAATALLYSES
-82 WLPGPESIM
+82 WLPGPDSII

-98 GFSAIYVAQLA
+98 GFSAMYVAQLI
-109 VDFINV
+109 VDFVNV
-115 KMVLWGLAV
+115 KMVIWGIVIVLAY
-124 ILLYA
+124 LLI
-129 LLKNWVRV
+129 KNWVRLT
-137 SVFTIGYFLFLAIQP
+137 VFTLGYFICLVLQP
-152 YYAAWKAQPTVAPA
+152 YYVAWTTKPA
-166 AQVAQTN
+166 VEQNVEVVAQNEPSQPQQETN
-173 AEQPAQQPAEGAD
+173 ADPSA
-186 SGVIT
+186 IT
-191 SETIDRWYTAFINY
+191 SETIDKWYTAFLDY
-205 EKDRRAELPQGLSA
+205 EKGRRAEFPQGLSA

-224 DIVLLNIC
+224 EIILMNIC
-232 SLSNDDLIAS
+232 SLSNDDLLAS

-247 PVLSQFNVIF
+247 PVLSEFNIRF

-269 ATLRLLNAACGQLDH
+269 ATLRLLNAVCGQVKH

-311 LDHAGRYDN
+311 LDHRGQYDN

-338 GKYPVRYMAF
+338 AKYPVRYMAF
-348 DDEEIADDLA
+348 DDEEISDDLA
-358 VLRDWHKKISKDD
+358 VLRDWQRKTSRDKETK
-371 SSARHVT
+371 RHVT

-406 FLNDLQTFMNEL
+406 FLNDLQTFMHEL

-466 IKDLPKEPIHVTGHT
+466 IKNMPTEPIHVTGPT

-492 ALSQNYFGADGGSV
+492 VLSLNYFGADGGSV
-506 PLQELLRDLPETNPV
+506 PLEELVRDLPETNPV

-547 YPKER
+547 YPRER

>member
-1 MMQMSTKAD
+1 MQEDTKGNFNIL
-10 SETLGFIKELGLW
+10 SFTGLGLW
-23 NVYFILKFALAHY
+23 NVYFIAKFALAHY

-53 LLPLKNRFLSVART
+53 LLPLKNRFLRLVRTGVAL
-67 IIALVAAAALAYSES
+67 IAAIALLYSES
-82 WLPGPESIM
+82 WLPGPDSII

-98 GFSAIYVAQLA
+98 GFSAMYVAQLI
-109 VDFINV
+109 VDFVNV
-115 KMVLWGLAV
+115 KMVIWGIVIVLAY
-124 ILLYA
+124 LLI
-129 LLKNWVRV
+129 KNWVRLT
-137 SVFTIGYFLFLAIQP
+137 VFTLGYFICLVLQP
-152 YYAAWKAQPTVAPA
+152 YYVAWTTKPA
-166 AQVAQTN
+166 VEQNVEVVAQNEPSQPQQETN
-173 AEQPAQQPAEGAD
+173 ADPSA
-186 SGVIT
+186 IT
-191 SETIDRWYTAFINY
+191 SETIDKWYTAFLDY
-205 EKDRRAELPQGLSA
+205 EKGRRAEFPQGLSA

-224 DIVLLNIC
+224 EIILMNIC
-232 SLSNDDLIAS
+232 SLSNDDLLAS

-247 PVLSQFNVIF
+247 PVLSEFNIRF

-269 ATLRLLNAACGQLDH
+269 ATLRLLNAVCGQVNH

-311 LDHAGRYDN
+311 LDHRGQYDN

-338 GKYPVRYMAF
+338 AKYPVRYMAF
-348 DDEEIADDLA
+348 DDEEISDDLA
-358 VLRDWHKKISKDD
+358 VLRDWQRKTSRDKETK
-371 SSARHVT
+371 RHVT

-406 FLNDLQTFMNEL
+406 FLNDLQTFMHEL

-466 IKDLPKEPIHVTGHT
+466 IKNMPTEPIHVTGPT

-492 ALSQNYFGADGGSV
+492 VLSLNYFGADGGSV
-506 PLQELLRDLPETNPV
+506 PLEELVRDLPETNPV

-547 YPKER
+547 YPRER

>member
-1 MMQMSTKAD
+1 MQSNTPEK
-10 SETLGFIKELGLW
+10 SSVFFFKGLGLW

-53 LLPLKNRFLSVART
+53 LLPFTNKAVRFIQTLV
-67 IIALVAAAALAYSES
+67 ALVAAAALAYSES
-82 WLPGPESIM
+82 WLPGPESIL

-98 GFSAIYVAQLA
+98 GFSANYIAQL
-109 VDFINV
+109 VIDFVNV
-115 KMVLWGLAV
+115 KMVVWGIVVL
-124 ILLYA
+124 LLYF
-129 LLKNWVRV
+129 LVKNWVRLT
-137 SVFTIGYFLFLAIQP
+137 VFTVAYFCFLIVQP
-152 YYAAWKAQPTVAPA
+152 YYTAWMAKPVVSENASPVAEQIHAPDEAQQAAPA
-166 AQVAQTN
+166 DPSA
-173 AEQPAQQPAEGAD
+173 
-186 SGVIT
+186 IT
-191 SETIDRWYTAFINY
+191 SETIDKWYTAFLDY
-205 EKDRRAELPQGLSA
+205 EKGRRAEFPQGLSA

-224 DIVLLNIC
+224 EIILMNIC
-232 SLSNDDLIAS
+232 SLSNDDLLAS

-247 PVLSQFNVIF
+247 PVFSEFNILF

-269 ATLRLLNAACGQLDH
+269 ATLRLLNAACGQVDH

-311 LDHAGRYDN
+311 LDHKGQYDN

-338 GKYPVRYMAF
+338 AKYPTRYMAF

-358 VLRDWHKKISKDD
+358 VLRDWQKNTAKDK
-371 SSARHVT
+371 SSDRHVT

-406 FLNDLQTFMNEL
+406 FLNDLQTFMHEL

-453 RITEVPLMVKFFG
+453 RITEVPVMVKFFG
-466 IKDLPKEPIHVTGHT
+466 IKDLPQEPIHVTDNT

-492 ALSQNYFGADGGSV
+492 ALAQNYFGADGGSI
-506 PLQELLRDLPETNPV
+506 PLQELVRDLPTTNPV

-547 YPKER
+547 YPRER

>member
-1 MMQMSTKAD
+1 MQEDTKGNFNIL
-10 SETLGFIKELGLW
+10 SFTGLGLW
-23 NVYFILKFALAHY
+23 NVYFIAKFALAHY

-53 LLPLKNRFLSVART
+53 LLPLKNRFLCIART
-67 IIALVAAAALAYSES
+67 VVALIAAVALLYSES
-82 WLPGPESIM
+82 WLPGPDSII

-98 GFSAIYVAQLA
+98 GFSAMYVAQLI
-109 VDFINV
+109 VDFVNV
-115 KMVLWGLAV
+115 KMVIWGIVIVLAY
-124 ILLYA
+124 LLI
-129 LLKNWVRV
+129 KNWVRLT
-137 SVFTIGYFLFLAIQP
+137 VFTLGYFICLVLQP
-152 YYAAWKAQPTVAPA
+152 YYVAWTTKPAVEQNVEVIAQNKPSQP
-166 AQVAQTN
+166 QQETN
-173 AEQPAQQPAEGAD
+173 ADPSA
-186 SGVIT
+186 IT
-191 SETIDRWYTAFINY
+191 SETIDKWYTAFLDY
-205 EKDRRAELPQGLSA
+205 EKGRRAEFPQGLSA

-224 DIVLLNIC
+224 EIILMNIC
-232 SLSNDDLIAS
+232 SLSNDDLLAS

-247 PVLSQFNVIF
+247 PVLSEFNIRF

-269 ATLRLLNAACGQLDH
+269 ATLRLLNAVCGQVNH

-311 LDHAGRYDN
+311 LDHRGQYDN

-338 GKYPVRYMAF
+338 AKYPVRYMAF

-358 VLRDWHKKISKDD
+358 VLRDWQRKTSRDKETK
-371 SSARHVT
+371 RHVT

-406 FLNDLQTFMNEL
+406 FLNDLQTFMHEL

-466 IKDLPKEPIHVTGHT
+466 INNMPAEPIHVTGPT

-492 ALSQNYFGADGGSV
+492 VLSLNYFGADGGSV
-506 PLQELLRDLPETNPV
+506 PLEELVRDLPETNPV

-547 YPKER
+547 YPRER

>member
-1 MMQMSTKAD
+1 MQEDTKGNFNIL
-10 SETLGFIKELGLW
+10 SFTGLGLW
-23 NVYFILKFALAHY
+23 NVYFIAKFALAHY

-53 LLPLKNRFLSVART
+53 LLPLKNRFLCIART
-67 IIALVAAAALAYSES
+67 VVALIAAVALLYSES
-82 WLPGPESIM
+82 WLPGPDSII

-98 GFSAIYVAQLA
+98 GFSAMYVAQLI
-109 VDFINV
+109 VDFVNV
-115 KMVLWGLAV
+115 KMVIWGIVIVLAY
-124 ILLYA
+124 LLI
-129 LLKNWVRV
+129 KNWVRLT
-137 SVFTIGYFLFLAIQP
+137 VFTLGYFICLVLQP
-152 YYAAWKAQPTVAPA
+152 YYVAWTTKPA
-166 AQVAQTN
+166 VEQNVEVVAQNKPSQPQQETN
-173 AEQPAQQPAEGAD
+173 ADPSA
-186 SGVIT
+186 IT
-191 SETIDRWYTAFINY
+191 SETIDKWYTAFLDY
-205 EKDRRAELPQGLSA
+205 EKGRRAEFPHGLSA

-224 DIVLLNIC
+224 EIILMNIC
-232 SLSNDDLIAS
+232 SLSNDDLLAS

-247 PVLSQFNVIF
+247 PVLSEFNIRF

-269 ATLRLLNAACGQLDH
+269 ATLRLLNAVCGQVNH

-311 LDHAGRYDN
+311 LDHRGQYDN

-338 GKYPVRYMAF
+338 AKYPVRYMAF

-358 VLRDWHKKISKDD
+358 VLRDWQRKTSRDKETK
-371 SSARHVT
+371 RHVT

-406 FLNDLQTFMNEL
+406 FLNDLQTFMHEL

-466 IKDLPKEPIHVTGHT
+466 IKNMPAEPIHVTGPT

-492 ALSQNYFGADGGSV
+492 VLSLNYFGADGGSV
-506 PLQELLRDLPETNPV
+506 PLEELVRDLPETNPV

-547 YPKER
+547 YPRER

>member
-1 MMQMSTKAD
+1 MQEDTKGNFNIL
-10 SETLGFIKELGLW
+10 SFTGLGLW
-23 NVYFILKFALAHY
+23 NVYFIAKFALAHY

-53 LLPLKNRFLSVART
+53 LLPLKNRFLCIART
-67 IIALVAAAALAYSES
+67 VVALIAAVALLYSES
-82 WLPGPESIM
+82 WLPGPDSII

-98 GFSAIYVAQLA
+98 GFSAMYVAQLI
-109 VDFINV
+109 VDFVNV
-115 KMVLWGLAV
+115 KMVIWGIVIVLAY
-124 ILLYA
+124 LLI
-129 LLKNWVRV
+129 KNWVRLT
-137 SVFTIGYFLFLAIQP
+137 VFTLGYFICLVLQP
-152 YYAAWKAQPTVAPA
+152 YYVAWTTKPA
-166 AQVAQTN
+166 VEQNVEVVAQNKPSQPQQETN
-173 AEQPAQQPAEGAD
+173 ADPSA
-186 SGVIT
+186 IT
-191 SETIDRWYTAFINY
+191 SETIDKWYTAFLDY
-205 EKDRRAELPQGLSA
+205 EKGRRAEFPQGLSA

-224 DIVLLNIC
+224 EIILMNIC
-232 SLSNDDLIAS
+232 SLSNDDLLAS

-247 PVLSQFNVIF
+247 PVLSEFNIRF

-269 ATLRLLNAACGQLDH
+269 ATLRLLNAVCGQVNH

-311 LDHAGRYDN
+311 LDHRGQYDN

-338 GKYPVRYMAF
+338 AKYPVRYMAF

-358 VLRDWHKKISKDD
+358 VLRDWQRKTSRDKETK
-371 SSARHVT
+371 RHVT

-406 FLNDLQTFMNEL
+406 FLNDFQTFMHEL

-466 IKDLPKEPIHVTGHT
+466 IKNMPAEPIHVTGPT

-492 ALSQNYFGADGGSV
+492 VLSLNYFGADGGSV
-506 PLQELLRDLPETNPV
+506 PLEELVRDLPETNPV
-521 SENGQSVVLTYRGND
+521 SDNGQSVVLTYRGND
-536 YIRQKG
+536 YSRQKG
-542 GEWRP
+542 GAWRP
-547 YPKER
+547 YPRER

>member
-1 MMQMSTKAD
+1 MQEDTKGNFNIL
-10 SETLGFIKELGLW
+10 SFTGLGLW
-23 NVYFILKFALAHY
+23 NVYFIAKFALAHY

-53 LLPLKNRFLSVART
+53 LLPLKNRFLCIART
-67 IIALVAAAALAYSES
+67 VVALIAAVALLYSES
-82 WLPGPESIM
+82 WLPGPESII

-98 GFSAIYVAQLA
+98 GFSAMYVAQLI
-109 VDFINV
+109 VDFVNV
-115 KMVLWGLAV
+115 KMVIWGIVIVLAY
-124 ILLYA
+124 LLI
-129 LLKNWVRV
+129 KNWVRLT
-137 SVFTIGYFLFLAIQP
+137 VFTLGYFICLVLQP
-152 YYAAWKAQPTVAPA
+152 YYVAWTTKPA
-166 AQVAQTN
+166 VEQNVEVVAQNKPSQPQQETN
-173 AEQPAQQPAEGAD
+173 ADPSA
-186 SGVIT
+186 IT
-191 SETIDRWYTAFINY
+191 SETIDKWYTAFLDY
-205 EKDRRAELPQGLSA
+205 EKGRRAEFPQGLSA

-224 DIVLLNIC
+224 EIILMNIC
-232 SLSNDDLIAS
+232 SLSNDDLLAS

-247 PVLSQFNVIF
+247 PVLSEFNIRF

-269 ATLRLLNAACGQLDH
+269 ATLRLLNAVCGQVNH

-311 LDHAGRYDN
+311 LDHRGQYDN

-338 GKYPVRYMAF
+338 AKYPVRYMAF

-358 VLRDWHKKISKDD
+358 VLRDWQRKTSRDKETK
-371 SSARHVT
+371 RHVT

-406 FLNDLQTFMNEL
+406 FLNDLQTFMHEL

-466 IKDLPKEPIHVTGHT
+466 IKNMPAEPIHVTGPT

-492 ALSQNYFGADGGSV
+492 VLSLNYFGADGGSV
-506 PLQELLRDLPETNPV
+506 PLEELVRDLPETNPV

-547 YPKER
+547 YPRER

>member
-1 MMQMSTKAD
+1 MQEDTKGNFNIL
-10 SETLGFIKELGLW
+10 SFTGLGLW
-23 NVYFILKFALAHY
+23 NVYFIAKFALAHY

-53 LLPLKNRFLSVART
+53 LLPLKNRFLRLVRT
-67 IIALVAAAALAYSES
+67 GLALIAATALLYSES
-82 WLPGPESIM
+82 WLPVPDSII

-98 GFSAIYVAQLA
+98 GFSAMYVAQLI
-109 VDFINV
+109 VDFVNV
-115 KMVLWGLAV
+115 KMVIWGIVIVLAY
-124 ILLYA
+124 LLI
-129 LLKNWVRV
+129 KNWVRLT
-137 SVFTIGYFLFLAIQP
+137 VFTLGYFICLVLQP
-152 YYAAWKAQPTVAPA
+152 YYVAWTTKPA
-166 AQVAQTN
+166 VEQNVEVVAQNEPSQPQQETN
-173 AEQPAQQPAEGAD
+173 ADPSA
-186 SGVIT
+186 IT
-191 SETIDRWYTAFINY
+191 SETIDKWYTAFLDY
-205 EKDRRAELPQGLSA
+205 EKGRRAEFPQGLSA

-224 DIVLLNIC
+224 EIILMNIC
-232 SLSNDDLIAS
+232 SLSNDDLLAS

-247 PVLSQFNVIF
+247 PVLSEFNIRF

-269 ATLRLLNAACGQLDH
+269 ATLRLLNAVCGQVNH

-311 LDHAGRYDN
+311 LDHRGQYDN

-338 GKYPVRYMAF
+338 AKYPVRYMAF
-348 DDEEIADDLA
+348 DDEEISDDLA
-358 VLRDWHKKISKDD
+358 VLRDWQRKTSRDKETK
-371 SSARHVT
+371 RHVT

-406 FLNDLQTFMNEL
+406 FLNDLQTFMHEL

-466 IKDLPKEPIHVTGHT
+466 IKNMPTEPIHVTGPT

-492 ALSQNYFGADGGSV
+492 VLSLNYFGADGGSV
-506 PLQELLRDLPETNPV
+506 PLEELVRDLPETNPV

-547 YPKER
+547 YPRER

>member
-1 MMQMSTKAD
+1 MQEDTKGNFNIL
-10 SETLGFIKELGLW
+10 SFTGLGLW
-23 NVYFILKFALAHY
+23 NVYFIAKFALAHY

-53 LLPLKNRFLSVART
+53 LLPLKNRFLCIGRTVVAL
-67 IIALVAAAALAYSES
+67 IAAVALLYSES
-82 WLPGPESIM
+82 WLPGPDSII

-98 GFSAIYVAQLA
+98 GFSAMYVAQLI
-109 VDFINV
+109 VDFVNV
-115 KMVLWGLAV
+115 KMVIWGIVIVLAY
-124 ILLYA
+124 LLI
-129 LLKNWVRV
+129 KNWVRLT
-137 SVFTIGYFLFLAIQP
+137 VFTLGYFICLVLQP
-152 YYAAWKAQPTVAPA
+152 YYVAWTTKPA
-166 AQVAQTN
+166 VEQNVEVVAQNKPSQPQQETN
-173 AEQPAQQPAEGAD
+173 ADPSA
-186 SGVIT
+186 IT
-191 SETIDRWYTAFINY
+191 SETIDKWYTAFLDY
-205 EKDRRAELPQGLSA
+205 EKGRRAEFPQGLSA

-224 DIVLLNIC
+224 EIILMNIC
-232 SLSNDDLIAS
+232 SLSNDDLLAS

-247 PVLSQFNVIF
+247 PVLSEFNIRF

-269 ATLRLLNAACGQLDH
+269 ATLRLLNAVCGQVNH

-311 LDHAGRYDN
+311 LDHRGQYDN

-338 GKYPVRYMAF
+338 AKYPVRYMAF

-358 VLRDWHKKISKDD
+358 VLRDWQRKTSRDKETK
-371 SSARHVT
+371 RHVT

-406 FLNDLQTFMNEL
+406 FLNDLQTFMHEL

-466 IKDLPKEPIHVTGHT
+466 IKNMPAEPIHVTGPT

-492 ALSQNYFGADGGSV
+492 VLSLNYFGADGGSV
-506 PLQELLRDLPETNPV
+506 PLEELVRDLPETNPV

-547 YPKER
+547 YPRER

>member
-1 MMQMSTKAD
+1 MQEDTKGKFNIL
-10 SETLGFIKELGLW
+10 SFTGLGLW
-23 NVYFILKFALAHY
+23 NVYFIAKFALAHY

-53 LLPLKNRFLSVART
+53 LLPLKNRFLCIART
-67 IIALVAAAALAYSES
+67 VVALIAAVALLYSES
-82 WLPGPESIM
+82 WLPGPDSII

-98 GFSAIYVAQLA
+98 GFSAMYVAQLI
-109 VDFINV
+109 VDFVNV
-115 KMVLWGLAV
+115 KMVIWGIVIVLAY
-124 ILLYA
+124 LLI
-129 LLKNWVRV
+129 KNWVRLT
-137 SVFTIGYFLFLAIQP
+137 VFTLGYFICLVLQP
-152 YYAAWKAQPTVAPA
+152 YYVAWTTKPA
-166 AQVAQTN
+166 VEQNVEVVAQNKPSQPQQETN
-173 AEQPAQQPAEGAD
+173 ADPSA
-186 SGVIT
+186 IT
-191 SETIDRWYTAFINY
+191 PETIDKWYTAFLDY
-205 EKDRRAELPQGLSA
+205 EKGRRAEFPQGLSA

-224 DIVLLNIC
+224 EIILMNIC
-232 SLSNDDLIAS
+232 SLSNDDLLAS

-247 PVLSQFNVIF
+247 PVLSEFNIRF

-269 ATLRLLNAACGQLDH
+269 ATLRLLNAVCGQVNH

-311 LDHAGRYDN
+311 LDHRGQYDN

-338 GKYPVRYMAF
+338 AKYPVRYMAF

-358 VLRDWHKKISKDD
+358 VLRDWQRKTSRDKETK
-371 SSARHVT
+371 RHVT

-406 FLNDLQTFMNEL
+406 FLNDLQTFMHEL

-466 IKDLPKEPIHVTGHT
+466 IKNMPAEPIHVTGPT

-492 ALSQNYFGADGGSV
+492 VLSLNYFGADGGSV
-506 PLQELLRDLPETNPV
+506 PLEELVRDLPETNPV

-547 YPKER
+547 YPRER

>member
-1 MMQMSTKAD
+1 MQEDTKGNFNIL
-10 SETLGFIKELGLW
+10 SFTGLGLW
-23 NVYFILKFALAHY
+23 NVYFIAKFALAHY

-53 LLPLKNRFLSVART
+53 LLPLKNRFLCIART
-67 IIALVAAAALAYSES
+67 VVALIAAVALLYSES
-82 WLPGPESIM
+82 WLPGPDSII

-98 GFSAIYVAQLA
+98 GFSAMYVAQLI
-109 VDFINV
+109 VDFVNV
-115 KMVLWGLAV
+115 KMVIWGIVIVLAY
-124 ILLYA
+124 LLI
-129 LLKNWVRV
+129 KNWVRLT
-137 SVFTIGYFLFLAIQP
+137 VFTLGYFICLVLQP
-152 YYAAWKAQPTVAPA
+152 YYVAWTTKPA
-166 AQVAQTN
+166 VEQNVEVVAQNKPSQPQQETN
-173 AEQPAQQPAEGAD
+173 ADPSA
-186 SGVIT
+186 IT
-191 SETIDRWYTAFINY
+191 SETIDKWYTAFLDY
-205 EKDRRAELPQGLSA
+205 EKGRRAEFPQGLSA

-224 DIVLLNIC
+224 EIILMNIC
-232 SLSNDDLIAS
+232 SLSNDDLLAS

-247 PVLSQFNVIF
+247 PVLSEFNIRF

-269 ATLRLLNAACGQLDH
+269 ATLRLLNAVCGQVNH

-311 LDHAGRYDN
+311 LDHRGQYDN

-338 GKYPVRYMAF
+338 AKYPVRYMAF

-358 VLRDWHKKISKDD
+358 VLRDWQRKTSRDKETK
-371 SSARHVT
+371 RHVT
-378 LFNFIALHDGNRLP
+378 LFNLIALHDGNRLP

-406 FLNDLQTFMNEL
+406 FLNDLQTFMHEL

-466 IKDLPKEPIHVTGHT
+466 IKNMPAEPIHVTGPT

-492 ALSQNYFGADGGSV
+492 VLSLNYFGADGGSV
-506 PLQELLRDLPETNPV
+506 PLEELVRDLPETNPV

-547 YPKER
+547 YPRER